1 MDAASAAAVLD
12 ADSSSPTLRIK
23 LRLELL
29 KDGSFIR
36 QVFRLIVTLRD
47 VERYRGVKANHLDL
61 NVTRRK
67 LRESTAS
74 LISTIASKGYYDE
87 LLSAVLNVSS
97 DFTPKSAEELDT
109 VKRRWLEDRQTT
121 DLGLPNKIKQDIFF
135 QEIYKTGNLGEAIEM
150 NHLAA
155 KCLECVATTPLSIQV
170 NYDLIFDLHI
180 YCVYIFIVK
189 IYDCVIGLSMDSV
202 VCSLLFNKIEII
214 YLMYTCQH
222 SC

>member
-12 ADSSSPTLRIK
+12 ANSSSPTLRIK

-97 DFTPKSAEELDT
+97 DFTAKSAEELDA
-109 VKRRWLEDRQTT
+109 VKSRWLEDLSKT
-121 DLGLPNKIKQDIFF
+121 DLNLVNKIYQEF
-135 QEIYKTGNLGEAIEM
+135 QKLGNCAEAYERNKNFLI
-150 NHLAA
+150 AQ
-155 KCLECVATTPLSIQV
+155 CLECVATTPLSIQV
-170 NYDLIFDLHI
+170 NYDLIFDFYNH
-180 YCVYIFIVK
+180 CV
-189 IYDCVIGLSMDSV
+189 
-202 VCSLLFNKIEII
+202 
-214 YLMYTCQH
+214 
-222 SC
+222 